1 MKKQH
6 DINTTV
12 RTIIEDISSIGNE
25 LSDEHLRLVAGG
37 AKPRKCWV
45 RSSSYSVP
53 GKPDRAQDWK
63 ND

>member
-1 MKKQH
+1 MKKQNDVH
-6 DINTTV
+6 TTV
-12 RTIIEDISSIGNE
+12 RTMIKDISSIGNE
-25 LSDEHLRLVAGG
+25 LSDEHLRLVSGG

>member
-1 MKKQH
+1 MKKH
-6 DINTTV
+6 NDIQSTF
-12 RTIIEDISSIGNE
+12 RTKIEDICALGNE
-25 LSDEHLRLVAGG
+25 LSDEHLRLVSGG

-53 GKPDRAQDWK
+53 GKPDNAQDYV